1 MTVCYLL
8 VGVISS
14 LRQRQKMPMRFPMMQ
29 RTIQQNSGPLPSIT
43 GSTITIGAPV
53 IHQITMATIDVRFI
67 QLIIDLLIMEL
78 TSARTTQQ

>member
-14 LRQRQKMPMRFPMMQ
+14 LRQRQKMPMRFPMQ

-43 GSTITIGAPV
+43 GPTITIGAPV
-53 IHQITMATIDVRFI
+53 IHQITTATIAVRFI
-67 QLIIDLLIMEL
+67 QLIVDLLWLLIMEL
-78 TSARTTQQ
+78 TSARTT